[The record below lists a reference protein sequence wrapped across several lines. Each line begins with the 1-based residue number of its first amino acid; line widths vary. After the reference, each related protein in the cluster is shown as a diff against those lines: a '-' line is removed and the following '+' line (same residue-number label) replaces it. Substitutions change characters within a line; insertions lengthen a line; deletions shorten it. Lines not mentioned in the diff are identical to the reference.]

1 MNVSFLDLY
10 KINQQYRAEI
20 DTALNDVVNSGWY
33 IMGQK
38 VSKFEKEFATYCG
51 TKNCIGVANG
61 LEALHLIVNAY
72 GFGEGDEIIVPANTY
87 IASILAIS
95 HNGAR
100 PVLVEPDIKSYN
112 LDPDKIEAA
121 ITSKT
126 KAVMAVHLYGQSC
139 DMDRINAIAKKHDLI
154 VIEDSA
160 QAHGAIYKKKK
171 VGNLSDAS
179 AFSFYPGKNLGAL
192 GDGGAITTN
201 DDELADKLRALRN
214 YGSSE
219 KYVNKCK
226 GYNSRL
232 DEIQAAILSPK
243 LTGLDQDNQKRRD
256 VANFYIQHIKNKN
269 VVLPLAPGE
278 EQAHVWHLFVIRA
291 QQRQEL
297 QTYLRECGIAT
308 LINYPIPPHKQ
319 DAYKEL
325 KDLNLPITERIHEQV
340 LSLPISP
347 VMTDEEIKY
356 VTECMN
362 DWKP

>member
-171 VGNLSDAS
+171 VG
-179 AFSFYPGKNLGAL
+179 
-192 GDGGAITTN
+192 
-201 DDELADKLRALRN
+201 
-214 YGSSE
+214 
-219 KYVNKCK
+219 
-226 GYNSRL
+226 
-232 DEIQAAILSPK
+232 
-243 LTGLDQDNQKRRD
+243 
-256 VANFYIQHIKNKN
+256 H
-269 VVLPLAPGE
+269 PL
-278 EQAHVWHLFVIRA
+278 I
-291 QQRQEL
+291 
-297 QTYLRECGIAT
+297 C
-308 LINYPIPPHKQ
+308 
-319 DAYKEL
+319 
-325 KDLNLPITERIHEQV
+325 
-340 LSLPISP
+340 
-347 VMTDEEIKY
+347 
-356 VTECMN
+356 
-362 DWKP
+362 